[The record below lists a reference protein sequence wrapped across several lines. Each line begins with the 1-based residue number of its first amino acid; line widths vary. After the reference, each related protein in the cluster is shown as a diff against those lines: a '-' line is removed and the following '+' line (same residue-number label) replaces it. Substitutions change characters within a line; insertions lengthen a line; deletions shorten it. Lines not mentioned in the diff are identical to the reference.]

1 MRNGRQWDTRLRSGL
16 RTGAWSGFPRAWH
29 RPFAWQLARGRRAEN
44 ALEGLARRAGTGFRQ
59 PVVHRDLECYILAV
73 HSSDRDAPMST
84 GSVFVNNRAQAVRL
98 PADSCF
104 PDDVKQVNVRI
115 VGKDRVLSPVDNT
128 WDSFFLSEE
137 HVSDDFMEER
147 AAQEQSEREAF

>member
-1 MRNGRQWDTRLRSGL
+1 
-16 RTGAWSGFPRAWH
+16 
-29 RPFAWQLARGRRAEN
+29 
-44 ALEGLARRAGTGFRQ
+44 
-59 PVVHRDLECYILAV
+59 
-73 HSSDRDAPMST
+73 MST

-98 PADSCF
+98 PADTRF

-128 WDSFFLSEE
+128 WDSFFLSEG

-147 AAQEQSEREAF
+147 ASQEQSEREAF